1 MYDMLNGQP
10 PFVAENRKKTMD
22 KVFAF
27 IYNIYIWT
35 IENLKMCKIMWCAV
49 SKLIVLSI
57 TFLKIVIIIV
67 LKKKTFVDIC
77 FLILLIFT

>member
-35 IENLKMCKIMWCAV
+35 IENLKMCKIM
-49 SKLIVLSI
+49 
-57 TFLKIVIIIV
+57 
-67 LKKKTFVDIC
+67 
-77 FLILLIFT
+77 